1 MTDDIEATT
10 RAVAEA
16 FAEALCDEEWFEAG
30 RQLAGAATYALRGR
44 RVLGR
49 RKIIALFRENAEWAR
64 EELDE
69 VEFDWESVEV
79 DGVSARIRFID
90 RLHLGDRRHE
100 HVSEELAE
108 VNPKREIIMN
118 LTHVDVPG
126 EDERL
131 REFLA

>member
-1 MTDDIEATT
+1 MSDDVEDTT
-10 RAVAEA
+10 RQVAEA
-16 FAEALCDEEWFEAG
+16 FAESLCDEQWFEAG

-49 RKIIALFRENAEWAR
+49 RKIMALFRENAEWAR
-64 EELDE
+64 EAFDA
-69 VEFDWESVEV
+69 VEFAWEVVDV
-79 DGVSARIRFID
+79 DGVSARLRFID
-90 RLHLGDRRHE
+90 RLRLGERTHD

-108 VNPKREIIMN
+108 VNPERELIMN

-131 REFLA
+131 RAFLR